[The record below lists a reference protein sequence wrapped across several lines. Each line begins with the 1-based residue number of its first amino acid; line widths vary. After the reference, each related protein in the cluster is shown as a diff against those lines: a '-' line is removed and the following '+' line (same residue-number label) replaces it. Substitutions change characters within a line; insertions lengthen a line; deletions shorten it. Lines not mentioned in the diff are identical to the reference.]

1 MTRST
6 PSLPSPSP
14 PSTAHA
20 IDDERLQLLRCMLA
34 DRDWTR
40 DPVLRSRLQQAMA
53 TLGAPTAIPMD
64 EATWTLIAD
73 ETAGYL
79 DFRRLRNL
87 EAQLRGCPRDAL
99 HFTRADWEVLRVA
112 EAALEHQLRHVRDSS
127 YAPEPVPLFR
137 IH

>member
-1 MTRST
+1 MTQST
-6 PSLPSPSP
+6 TSLSSPSP

-34 DRDWTR
+34 DRDWTH

-53 TLGAPTAIPMD
+53 ALGAPTAIPMD

-99 HFTRADWEVLRVA
+99 HFTRADWEVLRVT
-112 EAALEHQLRHVRDSS
+112 EAALGHQLRHVRDRS

>member
-1 MTRST
+1 MTLST
-6 PSLPSPSP
+6 TSLPSPL
-14 PSTAHA
+14 STARD

-34 DRDWTR
+34 DRDWTH
-40 DPVLRSRLQQAMA
+40 DPGLRARLQQAMA
-53 TLGAPTAIPMD
+53 TLSSPTAITMD

-99 HFTRADWEVLRVA
+99 RFTRADWEVLRVA